1 MAPMTQETLR
11 SLIKEVAG
19 EVHAEKMAESAAK
32 GAEMASAPAWQQ
44 MIQQLTSKSGG
55 SAPAANDYGRAQ
67 KPGER
72 FFRLV
77 GALSATM
84 GDVEEAKKW
93 VKGESKNAAFE
104 PRGVFR
110 SRSEEIE
117 RDLSSVVQAGGAV
130 LIREEISDDFIEFL
144 RPAQVLTALGARDI
158 PMGSTEL
165 TIPAQTVGSTGGW
178 LGEGEPIT
186 VTAPGF
192 GAVTMKLHQYG
203 SIVPIPN
210 NLLRYAANNAE
221 AYVSADMRNDIALAM
236 DLADLRG
243 SGVNAQPLGVR
254 WSGRV
259 TRSLGNTTDN
269 IINDL
274 VGCFTRAG
282 ENLMPMQKLGWGL
295 NYRVWQRLYT
305 IRDGIGGFLF
315 KDEMNNGTLMGQP
328 FKRSSVFKSNLDP
341 YATGQFN
348 KTELFWF
355 DLDQVMVARGDG
367 VAIELSREAAY
378 EVNGVAKAAFSRDQ
392 TVVRALVG
400 NDVGLRYR
408 DAVQV
413 VDGIDWI
420 N

>member
-32 GAEMASAPAWQQ
+32 GAEMAAAPAWQQ
-44 MIQQLTSKSGG
+44 VIQQLTGKSA
-55 SAPAANDYGRAQ
+55 APAANDYGRAP

-77 GALSATM
+77 GALTATG
-84 GDVEEAKKW
+84 GDVEESKKW
-93 VKGESKNAAFE
+93 VKGESKTAAFE

-110 SRSEEIE
+110 SRGEEIE

-130 LIREEISDDFIEFL
+130 LIREEVSDDFIEFL
-144 RPAQVLTALGARDI
+144 RPSQVLTALGARDI

-178 LGEGEPIT
+178 LGESEPIV

-192 GAVTMKLHQYG
+192 GAVTMKLHKYG

-210 NLLRYAANNAE
+210 DLLRYAANNAE

-236 DLADLRG
+236 DTADLRG

-282 ENLMPMQKLGWGL
+282 ENLMPMQKIGWGL

-305 IRDGIGGFLF
+305 LRDGIGGFLF
-315 KDEMNNGTLMGQP
+315 KDEMNAGTLMGQP
-328 FKRSSVFKSNLDP
+328 FKRSSIFKSNLDP
-341 YATGQFN
+341 YSTGQFN

-378 EVNGVAKAAFSRDQ
+378 EANGVVKAAFSRDQ